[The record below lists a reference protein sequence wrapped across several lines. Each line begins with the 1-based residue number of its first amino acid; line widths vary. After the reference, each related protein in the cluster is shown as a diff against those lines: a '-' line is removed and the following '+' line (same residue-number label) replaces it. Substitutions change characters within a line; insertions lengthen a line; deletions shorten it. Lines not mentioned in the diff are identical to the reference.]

1 MRVNAMSREEADENE
16 GNYLLTKIG
25 ISKIVILLQKKK
37 FNNLNNFYK
46 NSFSTIYKTF
56 YAF

>member
-25 ISKIVILLQKKK
+25 ISKIVIFLQKKK